1 MHLWETIM
9 FSLSLDILRES
20 KNINFSYKNAMMSM
34 SALVH
39 NFEEKKILTQN
50 EINVRNNI
58 AMYYS
63 YIIWAKYI
71 SILKRIKFSVT
82 FWELNI

>member
-1 MHLWETIM
+1 ML
-9 FSLSLDILRES
+9 SLSLDIQ
-20 KNINFSYKNAMMSM
+20 NINFSYKNGMMSM

-39 NFEEKKILTQN
+39 NLEKKMTRN

-58 AMYYS
+58 AMYYL

-71 SILKRIKFSVT
+71 
-82 FWELNI
+82 

>member
-1 MHLWETIM
+1 MHLLVTIM
-9 FSLSLDILRES
+9 LSLSLDIQ
-20 KNINFSYKNAMMSM
+20 NIIFSYKNGMMSM

-39 NFEEKKILTQN
+39 NFEKKMTRN

-58 AMYYS
+58 AVYYL

-71 SILKRIKFSVT
+71 
-82 FWELNI
+82 